1 MKYLL
6 VIDMQNDF
14 ISQALGT
21 PEAPGIVEPVCRLI
35 RGFDGDVIYTRD
47 THREN
52 YLETQEGG
60 KLPVPHCIEGTAGW
74 QICENRRPR
83 LYLDIPE
90 GAAQIRLRS
99 MRSWGGEGVRIFSCD
114 AAR

>member
-1 MKYLL
+1 MPAHLL
-6 VIDMQNDF
+6 RSCAV
-14 ISQALGT
+14 AAV
-21 PEAPGIVEPVCRLI
+21 AP
-35 RGFDGDVIYTRD
+35 DG
-47 THREN
+47 RE
-52 YLETQEGG
+52 
-60 KLPVPHCIEGTAGW
+60 IAGW

-90 GAAQIRLRS
+90 GASQIRLRS